1 LGLAERWLVER
12 QHCVGRKETVLGK
25 AIGLDFGTTNSALA
39 FAKPDGT
46 LQLARFKGEAAFRSI
61 LYFDE
66 HDSGRSN
73 KLRVV
78 AGPEAIQSYLNA
90 KTPGRLIQSMKSY
103 LASRLFN
110 KTQIMNETYSLEEL
124 IGILLR
130 YLRQSAEAE
139 FGDLGS
145 TLVAGRPVHFSGT
158 QDEADDEFAVNRLR
172 AAFGNSGFEHVHF
185 LPEPIAA
192 AYKYQQRLDHDE
204 LVLIAD
210 FGGGTSD
217 FSLVQLQ
224 AKSSGPGKAQSSVI
238 GTDGVG
244 IAGDTFDSKLVRNL
258 VAPMLGLGS
267 KYRSQF
273 GKVLPVP
280 NWLYEHLE
288 RWHYLSFLKARKN
301 IDLLRRICVQALEPQ
316 KIDALI
322 DLVDHDLGYRLY
334 QSVERTKCV
343 LSDDTQTEF
352 RFDEGAVAIEKPI
365 SRPQLEGWIDLE
377 VSLISRCVDRLLTT
391 CGVAPQDVDAV
402 FMTGGSS
409 FVPAIRKLFAQKF
422 GAETPVRAGEE
433 FTSVAEGLA
442 IHALELLD

>member
-1 LGLAERWLVER
+1 
-12 QHCVGRKETVLGK
+12 
-25 AIGLDFGTTNSALA
+25 
-39 FAKPDGT
+39 
-46 LQLARFKGEAAFRSI
+46 
-61 LYFDE
+61 
-66 HDSGRSN
+66 
-73 KLRVV
+73 
-78 AGPEAIQSYLNA
+78 
-90 KTPGRLIQSMKSY
+90 
-103 LASRLFN
+103 LFN
-110 KTQIMNETYSLEEL
+110 KTQIMGETHSLEDL

-130 YLRQSAEAE
+130 YLRQSAAAE

-145 TLVAGRPVHFSGT
+145 TLVVGRPVHFSGT

-172 AAFGNSGFEHVHF
+172 AAFGNAGFKHLHF
-185 LPEPIAA
+185 LPEPVAA

-204 LVLIAD
+204 LVLVAD

-224 AKSSGPGKAQSSVI
+224 AKPSGAGKAQSAVI

-267 KYRSQF
+267 KYKSQF
-273 GKVLPVP
+273 DKVLPVP

-288 RWHYLSFLKARKN
+288 RWHYLSFLKTKKN
-301 IDLLRRICVQALEPQ
+301 MELLRQIRFRALEPQ
-316 KIDALI
+316 KIEALI

-334 QSVERTKCV
+334 QSIERTKCV
-343 LSDDTQTEF
+343 LSDKAQTQFGFHEA
-352 RFDEGAVAIEKPI
+352 AVTIDKPV
-365 SRPQLEGWIDLE
+365 SRSQFEGWIDPE
-377 VSLISRCVDRLLTT
+377 ISQISRCVERLLAT
-391 CGVAPQDVDAV
+391 CNVAPQNVDAI

-422 GAETPVRAGEE
+422 GAETPVRAGQE

-442 IHALELLD
+442 IHALKVLD

>member
-1 LGLAERWLVER
+1 M
-12 QHCVGRKETVLGK
+12 GK

-39 FAKPDGT
+39 IAKPDGT
-46 LQLARFKGEAAFRSI
+46 VQLAQFNVDATFRSV

-66 HDSGRSN
+66 SDNARTG

-78 AGPEAIQSYLNA
+78 AGPDAIQSYLNA
-90 KTPGRLIQSMKSY
+90 KTTGRLIQSMKSY

-110 KTQIMNETYSLEEL
+110 QTQIFGETYSLEEL

-130 YLRQSAEAE
+130 YLRQSAESE

-145 TLVAGRPVHFSGT
+145 TLVVGRPVHFSGT
-158 QDEADDEFAVNRLR
+158 RDIADDEFAINRLR
-172 AAFGNSGFEHVHF
+172 AAFRNANFEHVHF
-185 LPEPIAA
+185 LPEPVAA
-192 AYKYQQRLDHDE
+192 AYKYQRQLDREE

-224 AKSSGPGKAQSSVI
+224 ARSNTQGKAQSSVI

-267 KYRSQF
+267 QYRSQF
-273 GKVLPVP
+273 GKILPVP

-288 RWHYLSFLKARKN
+288 HWHYLSFLKTKKN
-301 IDLLRRICVQALEPQ
+301 MELLRQVRFRALDPQ

-322 DLVDHDLGYRLY
+322 GLVDHDLGYRLY
-334 QSVERTKCV
+334 QSIEETKFA
-343 LSDDTQTEF
+343 LSNDDQTLL
-352 RFDEGAVAIEKPI
+352 RFHEAAVAIDKAV
-365 SRPQLEGWIDLE
+365 SRSAFENWIEPE
-377 VSLISRCVDRLLTT
+377 VSQISRCVNRLLAQ
-391 CGVAPQDVDAV
+391 CGVAPRDVDAI

-409 FVPAIRKLFAQKF
+409 FVPAIRKLFEQKF
-422 GAETPVRAGEE
+422 AATTPIRAGQE
-433 FTSVAEGLA
+433 FTSVAQGLA
-442 IHALELLD
+442 VHALELLD

>member
-1 LGLAERWLVER
+1 M
-12 QHCVGRKETVLGK
+12 GK

-39 FAKPDGT
+39 IAKFDGT
-46 LQLARFKGEAAFRSI
+46 VQLAQFKGEATFRSV

-66 HDSGRSN
+66 ADNVRTS
-73 KLRVV
+73 KLRVA
-78 AGPEAIQSYLNA
+78 AGPDAIQSYLNA
-90 KTPGRLIQSMKSY
+90 KTAGRLIQSMKSY

-110 KTQIMNETYSLEEL
+110 QTQIMGETYSLEEL

-130 YLRQSAEAE
+130 YLRQSAESE

-145 TLVAGRPVHFSGT
+145 ALVVGRPVHFSGT
-158 QDEADDEFAVNRLR
+158 QDETDDEVAVGRLR
-172 AAFGNSGFEHVHF
+172 AAFRNAGFEHVHF
-185 LPEPIAA
+185 LPEPVAA
-192 AYKYQQRLDHDE
+192 AYKYQHHLAHDE

-224 AKSSGPGKAQSSVI
+224 AKSSRAGKAQSSVI

-244 IAGDTFDSKLVRNL
+244 TAGDIFDSRLVRNL

-267 KYRSQF
+267 QYKSQF

-288 RWHYLSFLKARKN
+288 RWHYLSFLKTKKN
-301 IDLLRRICVQALEPQ
+301 MELLRQIRFRALEPQ

-322 DLVDHDLGYRLY
+322 GLVDHDLGYRLY
-334 QSVERTKCV
+334 QSIEETKYA
-343 LSDDTQTEF
+343 LSEVAQTLF
-352 RFDEGAVAIEKPI
+352 RFHEATVTIDKSVARSEF
-365 SRPQLEGWIDLE
+365 EGWIDPD
-377 VSLISRCVDRLLTT
+377 VSQISCCVDRLLTT
-391 CGVAPQDVDAV
+391 CSVAPTDIDAI

-422 GAETPVRAGEE
+422 GAGTPIRAGQE

>member
-1 LGLAERWLVER
+1 MEKTAFR
-12 QHCVGRKETVLGK
+12 K

-39 FAKPDGT
+39 IAKPEEPVR
-46 LQLARFKGEAAFRSI
+46 LAQFKGGATFRSI
-61 LYFDE
+61 IYFEED
-66 HDSGRSN
+66 DGARTG

-78 AGPEAIQSYLNA
+78 AGPDAVQSYLNA

-103 LASRLFN
+103 LASRLFTQ
-110 KTQIMNETYSLEEL
+110 TQILGEIYELEDL

-130 YLRQSAEAE
+130 YLRKSAEE
-139 FGDLGS
+139 QFGDLGS
-145 TLVAGRPVHFSGT
+145 TLVVGRPVHFSGAK
-158 QDEADDEFAVNRLR
+158 DEADDEFAVNRLC
-172 AAFGNSGFEHVHF
+172 AAFGHAGFTNVRF

-192 AYKYQQRLDHDE
+192 AYKYQQRLDHEE

-217 FSLVQLQ
+217 FSLVHLK
-224 AKSSGPGKAQSSVI
+224 AKSFSAGKAQSSVI
-238 GTDGVG
+238 GTDGIG
-244 IAGDTFDSKLVRNL
+244 MAGDTFDSKMVRNL

-267 KYRSQF
+267 KYKSQF

-288 RWHYLSFLKARKN
+288 RWHYLSFLKTKKN
-301 IDLLRRICVQALEPQ
+301 MELLRQIRFQALETQ

-334 QSVERTKCV
+334 QSIERTKCA
-343 LSDDTQTEF
+343 LSDETQTQFSFYEA
-352 RFDEGAVAIEKPI
+352 AVAIDKTV
-365 SRPQLEGWIDLE
+365 SRSQFEEWIDPE
-377 VSLISRCVDRLLTT
+377 VSQISQCVDRLLTN
-391 CGVAPQDVDAV
+391 CHVAPQDVDAI

-409 FVPAIRKLFAQKF
+409 FVPMIRRLFEHKF
-422 GAETPVRAGEE
+422 GKETPIRAGQE

-442 IHALELLD
+442 IHALEF

>member
-1 LGLAERWLVER
+1 MARIEKTAFR
-12 QHCVGRKETVLGK
+12 K

-39 FAKPDGT
+39 IAKPEEPVR
-46 LQLARFKGEAAFRSI
+46 LAQFKGGATFRSI
-61 LYFDE
+61 IYFEED
-66 HDSGRSN
+66 DGARTG

-78 AGPEAIQSYLNA
+78 AGPDAVQSYLNA

-103 LASRLFN
+103 LASRLFTQ
-110 KTQIMNETYSLEEL
+110 TQILGEIYELEDL

-130 YLRQSAEAE
+130 YLRKSAEE
-139 FGDLGS
+139 QFGDLGS
-145 TLVAGRPVHFSGT
+145 TLVVGRPVHFSGAKN
-158 QDEADDEFAVNRLR
+158 EADDEFAVNRLR
-172 AAFGNSGFEHVHF
+172 AAFGHAGFTNVRF

-192 AYKYQQRLDHDE
+192 AYKYQQRLDHEE

-217 FSLVQLQ
+217 FSLVHLK
-224 AKSSGPGKAQSSVI
+224 AKSFSAGKAQSSVI
-238 GTDGVG
+238 GTDGIG
-244 IAGDTFDSKLVRNL
+244 MAGDTFDSKMVRNL

-267 KYRSQF
+267 KYKSQF

-288 RWHYLSFLKARKN
+288 RWHYLSFLKTKKN
-301 IDLLRRICVQALEPQ
+301 MELLRQIRFQALETQ

-334 QSVERTKCV
+334 QSIERTKCA
-343 LSDDTQTEF
+343 LSDETQTQFSFYEA
-352 RFDEGAVAIEKPI
+352 AVAIDKTV
-365 SRPQLEGWIDLE
+365 SRSQFEEWIDPE
-377 VSLISRCVDRLLTT
+377 VSQISQCVDRLLTN
-391 CGVAPQDVDAV
+391 CHVAPQDVDAI

-409 FVPAIRKLFAQKF
+409 FVPMIRRLFEHKF
-422 GAETPVRAGEE
+422 GKETPIRAGQE

-442 IHALELLD
+442 IHALEF

>member
-1 LGLAERWLVER
+1 MET
-12 QHCVGRKETVLGK
+12 TVLEK

-39 FAKPDGT
+39 IAKPT
-46 LQLARFKGEAAFRSI
+46 EPVRLAQFKAGATFRSVI
-61 LYFDE
+61 YFE
-66 HDSGRSN
+66 EEDSTRTG

-78 AGPEAIQSYLNA
+78 AGPDAIQSYLNA

-103 LASRLFN
+103 LASRLFTQ
-110 KTQIMNETYSLEEL
+110 TQIVGETYDLVDL

-130 YLRQSAEAE
+130 YLRKSAEEE

-145 TLVAGRPVHFSGT
+145 TLVVGRPVHFSGSKN
-158 QDEADDEFAVNRLR
+158 EADDEFALDRLR
-172 AAFGNSGFEHVHF
+172 AAFGRCGFTNVRF
-185 LPEPIAA
+185 LPEPVAA
-192 AYKYQQRLDHDE
+192 AYKYQQRLDHQE

-224 AKSSGPGKAQSSVI
+224 PKSSGAGKVQSSVV
-238 GTDGVG
+238 GTDGIG
-244 IAGDTFDSKLVRNL
+244 IAGDSFDSKMVRKL

-267 KYRSQF
+267 KYKSQF

-288 RWHYLSFLKARKN
+288 RWHYLSFLKTKKN
-301 IDLLRRICVQALEPQ
+301 MELLGQIRFQAVEPQ

-334 QSVERTKCV
+334 QSIERTKCA
-343 LSDDTQTEF
+343 LSDEVQTQFGFHEA
-352 RFDEGAVAIEKPI
+352 AVAIEKPVLR
-365 SRPQLEGWIDLE
+365 SQFEDWIDPE
-377 VSLISRCVDRLLTT
+377 VSQISRCIDRLLTN
-391 CGVAPQDVDAV
+391 CNVAPRDVDAI

-409 FVPAIRKLFAQKF
+409 FVPMIRGLFAHKF
-422 GAETPVRAGEE
+422 GKETPIRAGQE
-433 FTSVAEGLA
+433 FTSVAQGLA
-442 IHALELLD
+442 IYALEFLT

>member
-1 LGLAERWLVER
+1 
-12 QHCVGRKETVLGK
+12 LGK

-39 FAKPDGT
+39 MAKPDGT
-46 LQLARFKGEAAFRSI
+46 VRLAEFNGGATFRSI
-61 LYFDE
+61 LYFE
-66 HDSGRSN
+66 EQEGARTG

-78 AGPEAIQSYLNA
+78 AGPDAIESYLSA
-90 KTPGRLIQSMKSY
+90 KTPGRLIQSLKSY
-103 LASRLFN
+103 LASRLFTQ
-110 KTQIMNETYSLEEL
+110 TQILGETYDLEDL

-130 YLRQSAEAE
+130 YLRKAAEE
-139 FGDLGS
+139 QFGELGS
-145 TLVAGRPVHFSGT
+145 NLVVGRPVHFSGAK
-158 QDEADDEFAVNRLR
+158 DKAADDFAVNRLR
-172 AAFGNSGFEHVHF
+172 AAFAKAGFTNACF

-192 AYKYQQRLDHDE
+192 AYKYQQRLDHKE

-224 AKSSGPGKAQSSVI
+224 ARSASAEKSPSSVI

-244 IAGDTFDSKLVRNL
+244 IAGDTFDSRMVRHL

-267 KYRSQF
+267 KYKSQF

-288 RWHYLSFLKARKN
+288 RWHYLSFLKTKKN
-301 IDLLRRICVQALEPQ
+301 LELLRQIRFQALEPE
-316 KIDALI
+316 KLDALI

-334 QSVERTKCV
+334 ESIEKTKCA
-343 LSDDTQTEF
+343 LSEEAQSQF
-352 RFDEGAVAIEKPI
+352 RFHEEAAAIDTLV
-365 SRPQLEGWIDLE
+365 SRSQFESWIDPE
-377 VSLISRCVDRLLTT
+377 VSEIGRCVDRLLRS
-391 CGVAPQDVDAV
+391 CHVAPQDVDAI

-409 FVPAIRKLFAQKF
+409 FVPVIRRLFEHKF
-422 GAETPVRAGEE
+422 GSNTPIRAGQE

-442 IHALELLD
+442 IHALELLV